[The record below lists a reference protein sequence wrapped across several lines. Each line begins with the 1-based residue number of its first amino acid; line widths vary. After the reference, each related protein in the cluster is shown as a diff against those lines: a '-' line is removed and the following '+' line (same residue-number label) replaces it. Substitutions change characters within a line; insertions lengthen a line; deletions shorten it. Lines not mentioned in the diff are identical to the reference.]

1 MNTRTKMLAVS
12 RCPPPTVHRP
22 LSFLSNMKF
31 AFCNYKFAFK
41 LLFLAMMLPYVF
53 AATATGQEYSFS
65 VPKLQLYATVQ
76 PEGSL
81 KIDYTIEFHNNRGA
95 HPIDIV
101 DIGTPRAG
109 YRLGDIRAWIDDQP
123 LHEIHPSTEVQPGFE
138 VHLESGTIMPGG
150 TGKLRVVFTMPKM
163 VYQDTT
169 RDDYVSLR
177 ITPTWFGEKY
187 VTGNTN
193 IQVAIQ
199 LPKGV
204 KPEDVLHQ
212 GQSFTQKALTK
223 EGVVVYWGFPNE
235 RLTRPHLVAVS
246 FLKGDLQLIKP
257 EKHEEGK
264 TEKGDLFITKEE
276 MPIIKQTPIDLLLK
290 WFGESTEARIV
301 CGLIF
306 LALFAILFFRFSGGT
321 GFSVFFILSGA
332 ACVGFYF
339 SPGWHLISLPVV
351 VVLIGLNECL
361 LGKRKMHYMPPIAQV
376 EGGGIKR
383 GLTAPEAAVLLEL
396 PIAKVLALVIFG
408 MLKKGILRQTNADPL
423 SVSVNEAFHLKSP
436 TLKDNMAQHTKF
448 YRDAAQK
455 NGVVVHSYE
464 EPFLFLLENNPDK
477 PVKDIDFGVP
487 MRQLIA
493 GAAGRMA
500 GFNLRDTQDYYR
512 SIIKRAAEQA
522 AAIGDIPQRQ
532 ETVDRNFEWI
542 LMDNHYPTVFTG
554 WPYQPMWMRGGPMS
568 IPGTAG
574 QASSGTPAPSVPSS
588 APSIPGQTT
597 FKDVAASFSGWAE
610 NTMGNMASA
619 IGPGSLG
626 TVPSAGGFLD
636 LSGADHVTGE
646 IFQALSEASTSGG
659 GGGGG
664 GLGGGCACACAGCA
678 CACACAGGGR

>member
-1 MNTRTKMLAVS
+1 MRDERFCNLQ
-12 RCPPPTVHRP
+12 
-22 LSFLSNMKF
+22 F
-31 AFCNYKFAFK
+31 AICNYKFALK
-41 LLFLAMMLPYVF
+41 LLFLSIVLPCVI
-53 AATATGQEYSFS
+53 AAPAAAQEYSFS
-65 VPKLQLYATVQ
+65 VPQLQMYATVQ
-76 PEGSL
+76 PDGSL
-81 KIDYTIEFHNNRGA
+81 KIDYKIEFHNNPGSHA
-95 HPIDIV
+95 IDIV
-101 DIGTPRAG
+101 GIGTPHAG
-109 YRLGDIRAWIDDQP
+109 YRLGEIRAWIDDQP
-123 LHEIHPSTEVQPGFE
+123 LKDIRPSTEVHPGFE
-138 VHLESGTIMPGG
+138 VHLDNGAMMPGR
-150 TGKLRVVFTMPKM
+150 TGKLHVVFTMPKM

-169 RDDYVSLR
+169 RKDYASLR
-177 ITPTWFGEKY
+177 ITPTWFDERY
-187 VTGNTN
+187 VTDNTN

-204 KPEDVLHQ
+204 KPDEVLYQDEDRP
-212 GQSFTQKALTK
+212 FNQKALIK
-223 EGVVVYWGFPNE
+223 EGVVVYWDFATE
-235 RLTRPHLVAVS
+235 RLTKSHMVGVS
-246 FLKGDLQLIKP
+246 FPNSDISVIRQNA
-257 EKHEEGK
+257 
-264 TEKGDLFITKEE
+264 
-276 MPIIKQTPIDLLLK
+276 IDLLLK
-290 WFGESTEARIV
+290 WFSESPQARLT
-301 CGLIF
+301 CGAIF
-306 LALFAILFFRFSGGT
+306 LVLFAILFFRFSGGT
-321 GFSVFFILSGA
+321 GFSVFFIISGL
-332 ACVGFYF
+332 ACIGFYF
-339 SPGWHLISLPVV
+339 GPGWHLISLPVV
-351 VVLIGLNECL
+351 VVLIGLNEWL
-361 LGKRKMHYMPPIAQV
+361 LGKRTMHYMPPIAQV

-423 SVSVNEAFHLKSP
+423 SVAVNDAFQLKTQLDQIP
-436 TLKDNMAQHTKF
+436 LTKEQHTQL

-455 NGVVVHSYE
+455 NGIVVHAYE

-493 GAAGRMA
+493 GAAGRMG
-500 GFNLRDTQDYYR
+500 GFNLRETQDYYR

-542 LMDNHYPTVFTG
+542 LMDDHYPTVFTG

-568 IPGTAG
+568 MPGTAG
-574 QASSGTPAPSVPSS
+574 QAGSGTP

-610 NTMGNMASA
+610 NTMGGMASA

-646 IFQALSEASTSGG
+646 IFHALSEASTSGG

-664 GLGGGCACACAGCA
+664 FGGGCACACAGCA

>member
-1 MNTRTKMLAVS
+1 M
-12 RCPPPTVHRP
+12 
-22 LSFLSNMKF
+22 
-31 AFCNYKFAFK
+31 
-41 LLFLAMMLPYVF
+41 
-53 AATATGQEYSFS
+53 
-65 VPKLQLYATVQ
+65 YATVL
-76 PEGSL
+76 PDGSL
-81 KIDYTIEFHNNRGA
+81 KIDYTIEFHNHRGA

-101 DIGTPRAG
+101 DIGTPHAG

-123 LHEIHPSTEVQPGFE
+123 LHDIRPSTEVHPGFE
-138 VHLESGTIMPGG
+138 VHLDKGAIMPGR

-169 RDDYVSLR
+169 RKDYASLR
-177 ITPTWFGEKY
+177 IKPTWFGEHN

-193 IQVAIQ
+193 IQVVFQ

-204 KPEDVLHQ
+204 KPEEALYQDRP
-212 GQSFTQKALTK
+212 FNQKALSK
-223 EGVVVYWGFPNE
+223 EGVIVYWQFPTGH
-235 RLTRPHLVAVS
+235 LTEQHAKEYEVGVS
-246 FLKGDLQLIKP
+246 FPKGDIPVIRQNA
-257 EKHEEGK
+257 
-264 TEKGDLFITKEE
+264 
-276 MPIIKQTPIDLLLK
+276 IDLLLK
-290 WFGESTEARIV
+290 WFSESPQARMI
-301 CGLIF
+301 CGAIF
-306 LALFAILFFRFSGGT
+306 LVLFAILFFRFSGGT
-321 GFSVFFILSGA
+321 GFSVFFILSGL
-332 ACVGFYF
+332 ACIGFYF
-339 SPGWHLISLPVV
+339 SPGWHLISLPAV
-351 VVLIGLNECL
+351 VVLIGLNEWL

-408 MLKKGILRQTNADPL
+408 MLKKGVLRQVSADPL
-423 SVSVNEAFHLKSP
+423 SVAVDDEFQLKSDSLLSDEQQR
-436 TLKDNMAQHTKF
+436 TQF
-448 YRDAAQK
+448 YRDAGQK
-455 NGVVVHSYE
+455 KGVVVHGYE
-464 EPFLFLLENNPDK
+464 QPFLFLLQKNPGK
-477 PVKDIDFGVP
+477 AVKDIDFGVP

-542 LMDNHYPTVFTG
+542 LMDDHYPTVFYG

-568 IPGTAG
+568 MPG
-574 QASSGTPAPSVPSS
+574 APSMPSS

-626 TVPSAGGFLD
+626 AGQSAGGFLD

-664 GLGGGCACACAGCA
+664 LGG
-678 CACACAGGGR
+678 

>member
-1 MNTRTKMLAVS
+1 MKAKRTGNLQFAICNFQFAIKTL
-12 RCPPPTVHRP
+12 
-22 LSFLSNMKF
+22 FLS
-31 AFCNYKFAFK
+31 
-41 LLFLAMMLPYVF
+41 MMLPCI
-53 AATATGQEYSFS
+53 TAVSAIAQEYSFS
-65 VPKLQLYATVQ
+65 VPKLQMYATVQ
-76 PEGSL
+76 PDGSL
-81 KIDYTIEFHNNRGA
+81 KIDYTIEFYNNPGA
-95 HPIDIV
+95 HIIDIV
-101 DIGTPRAG
+101 DIGTPHSG
-109 YRLGDIRAWIDDQP
+109 YRLGDIRAWIDGQL
-123 LHEIHPSTEVQPGFE
+123 LHNIRPSTEVHTGFE
-138 VHLESGTIMPGG
+138 VHLDNGSIMPGRTG
-150 TGKLRVVFTMPKM
+150 TLRVVFTMPKM

-169 RDDYVSLR
+169 RKDYASLR
-177 ITPTWFGEKY
+177 ITPTWFPDRY
-187 VTGNTN
+187 VTGNTH
-193 IQVAIQ
+193 IQLAIQ
-199 LPKGV
+199 LPKNV
-204 KPEDVLHQ
+204 KPDEALYQDRPF
-212 GQSFTQKALTK
+212 SQKALIK
-223 EGVVVYWGFPNE
+223 EGSVVYWDFPTE
-235 RLTRPHLVAVS
+235 RLTAAHMVGVS
-246 FLKGDLQLIKP
+246 FPKGDVSVIRQNA
-257 EKHEEGK
+257 
-264 TEKGDLFITKEE
+264 
-276 MPIIKQTPIDLLLK
+276 IDLLLI
-290 WFGESTEARIV
+290 WFSESPQARLT
-301 CGLIF
+301 CGAIF
-306 LALFAILFFRFSGGT
+306 LVLFGILFFRFSGGT
-321 GFSVFFILSGA
+321 GFSVFFILSGV

-351 VVLIGLNECL
+351 VVLIGLNEWL
-361 LGKRKMHYMPPIAQV
+361 LGKRKMHYMPPVAQV

-383 GLTAPEAAVLLEL
+383 GLTAAEAAVLLEL

-423 SVSVNEAFHLKSP
+423 SVAVNDAFQLKTQLDQIPS
-436 TLKDNMAQHTKF
+436 TKEQHTQL

-464 EPFLFLLENNPDK
+464 EPFLFLLEKNPGK
-477 PVKDIDFGVP
+477 AVKDIDFGVP
-487 MRQLIA
+487 VRQLIA

-542 LMDNHYPTVFTG
+542 LMDDHYPTVFTG
-554 WPYQPMWMRGGPMS
+554 WPYQPMWMRGGPTS
-568 IPGTAG
+568 LPG
-574 QASSGTPAPSVPSS
+574 APSVPSS

-646 IFQALSEASTSGG
+646 IFQAISEASTSGG